1 MFLADFYILVTYN
14 DVLAKISYTKY
25 CRFAEVSLLL
35 LLLILYCGEK
45 EHICMLIKAPHL
57 YQGCKNFLMSSLG

>member
-35 LLLILYCGEK
+35 LLLILYCGEEK
-45 EHICMLIKAPHL
+45 SISVCLSRPHIYTKDVRI
-57 YQGCKNFLMSSLG
+57 F